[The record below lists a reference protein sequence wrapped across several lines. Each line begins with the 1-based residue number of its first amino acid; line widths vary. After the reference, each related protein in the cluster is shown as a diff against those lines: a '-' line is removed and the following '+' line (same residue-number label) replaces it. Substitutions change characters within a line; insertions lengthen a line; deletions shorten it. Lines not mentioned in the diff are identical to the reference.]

1 MARYGVAYMLSHKP
15 REIHRLLNESGPLAS
30 PSGRERVSR
39 IRVIVAALDDV
50 AKAMNIA
57 SLKLHSAGFHTVA
70 LSVPDGGSATRL
82 RYQNRDLLAKLK
94 QYSGLDIV
102 RVAIRVDP
110 QSHHALPLTLAANVK
125 SRRAIHPAV
134 AAHLEAA
141 AAGVDDPGLRAALR
155 RLAGRVPKNQ

>member
-1 MARYGVAYMLSHKP
+1 MLSHKP

-82 RYQNRDLLAKLK
+82 YD
-94 QYSGLDIV
+94 
-102 RVAIRVDP
+102 
-110 QSHHALPLTLAANVK
+110 
-125 SRRAIHPAV
+125 
-134 AAHLEAA
+134 AHLL
-141 AAGVDDPGLRAALR
+141 GRAHQIPSIPHTGGHQHHQA
-155 RLAGRVPKNQ
+155 KH